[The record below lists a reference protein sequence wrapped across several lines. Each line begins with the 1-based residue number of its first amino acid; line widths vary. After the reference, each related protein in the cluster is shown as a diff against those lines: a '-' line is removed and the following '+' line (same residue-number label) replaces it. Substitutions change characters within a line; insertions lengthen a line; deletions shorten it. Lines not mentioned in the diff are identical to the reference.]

1 MKPQNP
7 SQLYDYKFLTVREFR
22 NIDFSF
28 PVFVV
33 KEGMLKGDCN
43 GAEWTNWQYLW
54 QMTYMKVISIMPDTS
69 KSPHMTRELQISW
82 E

>member
-7 SQLYDYKFLTVREFR
+7 SQLYTYKFLTVREFR
-22 NIDFSF
+22 NIDFSL

-43 GAEWTNWQYLW
+43 GVE
-54 QMTYMKVISIMPDTS
+54 
-69 KSPHMTRELQISW
+69 
-82 E
+82 